1 MATDTQNIIQREA
14 PEIEAYKIGLMEQA
28 KDLAG
33 KAPSAEQIEL
43 LKKRQLGLSDL
54 QKTGL
59 SQLQSQIDAG
69 AGIGGYEQYL
79 TDADATLDDAIAASG
94 LSTGAYDTSMTQ
106 DYMNPYQQAVTQ
118 SAIDQMNKQYG
129 VQKTGRD
136 AQAFQSGAFGGSRS
150 GVLEALAQGELADV
164 SSKRIFEDLA
174 RNYSQAQAASMG
186 AFENQQRRQAAQGS
200 FLSDA
205 ALKQAGLGELAQK
218 QGMADIDTMFKAGQ
232 VSQVQREAD
241 ELARLEGERF
251 AYLEPQQRLSYYG
264 DILRGAPST
273 QQQTLVGGGAAEVP
287 LWQQLAGAGI
297 TGLGIYQGTKGL
309 FGQVLL

>member
-150 GVLEALAQGELADV
+150 CVLEALAHGELADV

-309 FGQVLL
+309 FG

>member
-164 SSKRIFEDLA
+164 SSKRIFEDFA

-309 FGQVLL
+309 FG

>member
-186 AFENQQRRQAAQGS
+186 AFENQQRRQAAQGF

-297 TGLGIYQGTKGL
+297 TGLGIYQATKGL
-309 FGQVLL
+309 FG

>member
-1 MATDTQNIIQREA
+1 MATDTQTVIQREA

-174 RNYSQAQAASMG
+174 RNYSQAQAASMS
-186 AFENQQRRQAAQGS
+186 AFENQQRRQAGQAS

-218 QGMADIDTMFKAGQ
+218 QGITDIDTMFKAGQ
-232 VSQVQREAD
+232 VQQVQREAD

-251 AYLEPQQRLSYYG
+251 AYLEPQQRLSYYS

-273 QQQTLVGGGAAEVP
+273 QQQTLVGGGQAEVP

-309 FGQVLL
+309 FG

>member
-218 QGMADIDTMFKAGQ
+218 HGMADIDTMFKAGQ
-232 VSQVQREAD
+232 VRQVQREAD

-309 FGQVLL
+309 FG

>member
-309 FGQVLL
+309 FG